1 MIELALLGVAGN
13 DDAIATAIAEQAFRV
28 VKPQVRHALFFI
40 RAMTLEAGVRQDG
53 TNVAVEV
60 QPLYRRLWRGY

>member
-1 MIELALLGVAGN
+1 LVELALGGVAGN
-13 DDAIATAIAEQAFRV
+13 DDAVAAAVGEQAFRV
-28 VKPQVRHALFFI
+28 VQTQVRHALLFI